1 MVQRKALGK
10 GLEALIPGMG
20 EEKAAKSDGMLQ
32 VALDEI
38 HPSPLQPRRLFDQG
52 KIEELAN
59 SIRENGIIQP
69 LVVKK
74 GVDGFELI
82 AGERRWRAAQKA
94 GIEKVPVIVR
104 EDEEKNRLFLSL
116 IENIQ
121 REDLNPLEEADAF
134 QQIIDRFGY
143 TQEEIGARVGKSRTS
158 VTNTLRLL
166 KLNKKIYDYLIRNK
180 INMGHARAYLGLDS
194 SAQQLEAHARV
205 LKGGLS
211 VRQTENLVKRMKRS
225 VKEKPAGKQENQYEF
240 ILTELRKR
248 LGTKVAINAQ
258 GKRGK
263 LIIEFYSSEELERIF
278 ELIRGR

>member
-20 EEKAAKSDGMLQ
+20 EEKAAKSEGLLQ

-38 HPSPLQPRRLFDQG
+38 HPSPLQPRRLFDRE

-69 LVVKK
+69 LIVKK

-82 AGERRWRAAQKA
+82 AGERRWRAAQRA

-134 QQIIDRFGY
+134 QQIIERFGY
-143 TQEEIGARVGKSRTS
+143 TQEEIGTRVGKSRAS

-166 KLNKKIYDYLIRNK
+166 KLHKKIKDDLTQNK

-205 LKGGLS
+205 LKGSLS

-225 VKEKPAGKQENQYEF
+225 GKEKPASKKENQYEF
-240 ILTELRKR
+240 VLTELRKR
-248 LGTKVAINAQ
+248 LGTKVAINTR
-258 GKRGK
+258 GKRGQ
-263 LIIEFYSSEELERIF
+263 LIIDFYSSEELERIF

>member
-20 EEKAAKSDGMLQ
+20 EEKAPKSEGMLL
-32 VALDEI
+32 VAVDEI
-38 HPSPLQPRRLFDQG
+38 HPSPLQPRRLFDQE

-59 SIRENGIIQP
+59 SLRENGIIQP
-69 LVVKK
+69 LIVKK

-104 EDEEKNRLFLSL
+104 EDEEKNRLFISL

-121 REDLNPLEEADAF
+121 REDLNPLEEADAY

-143 TQEEIGARVGKSRTS
+143 TQEEIGTRVGKSRAS

-166 KLNKKIYDYLIRNK
+166 KLHKKIKDDLTQNR

-205 LKGGLS
+205 LRGSLS

-225 VKEKPAGKQENQYEF
+225 VKEKPVGKPENKYEF
-240 ILTELRKR
+240 IMTELRKC
-248 LGTKVAINAQ
+248 LGTKVTINTR

-263 LIIEFYSSEELERIF
+263 LVIEFYSSDELERIF

>member
-69 LVVKK
+69 LIVKK

-82 AGERRWRAAQKA
+82 AGERRWRAAQQA

-143 TQEEIGARVGKSRTS
+143 TQEEIGTRVGKSRTS
-158 VTNTLRLL
+158 ITNTLRLL
-166 KLNKKIYDYLIRNK
+166 KLNKKIKDDLTQNK

-205 LKGGLS
+205 LRGSLS

-225 VKEKPAGKQENQYEF
+225 GKEKPAGKKENQYEF
-240 ILTELRKR
+240 VLTELRKR
-248 LGTKVAINAQ
+248 LGTKVAINTR